1 MQVKWNDGMIVP
13 MKRLFPLLLILVVL
27 TGCSSVRT
35 EDADAVREQRQTAL
49 QNALSQAADK
59 VPATLFS
66 TTSTA
71 TFLTTNAQ
79 PLLSI
84 TEIPLLQQNLDTY
97 RSLCQNAFRATLL
110 SMPDVVKGIVQTMH
124 ITDPKAVID
133 RRDDSMTELLATTYA
148 TPLKEAISK
157 HLETELADA
166 QAMLGRILTMYRIWD
181 TGKQHV
187 GEKALPEVSE
197 PTLQAYTDLFFDR
210 YIASLRT
217 QEIDV
222 RTTPRLVGS
231 GSLYEFFAKEKET
244 RK

>member
-1 MQVKWNDGMIVP
+1 MIIH
-13 MKRLFPLLLILVVL
+13 MKRRFPLLLILLVAL
-27 TGCSSVRT
+27 SGCSSMRT
-35 EDADAVREQRQTAL
+35 EDADVVREQRQTAL
-49 QNALSQAADK
+49 RNALSQATDK
-59 VPATLFS
+59 VPVTLFA
-66 TTSTA
+66 TTTTA
-71 TFLTTNAQ
+71 TFLTSSSQ
-79 PLLSI
+79 PLLTM
-84 TEIPLLQQNLDTY
+84 TEIPLLQHYLGTY
-97 RSLCQNAFRATLL
+97 RTLCQNAFRATLL
-110 SMPDVVKGIVQTMH
+110 SMPDEVKGIAQTMG
-124 ITDPKAVID
+124 IPDPKAVID
-133 RRDDSMTELLATTYA
+133 RRDDSMTELLATTAA